1 MLEMGEL
8 VVVVDVHLDL
18 DRVILAEEEEALLGH
33 QEALVE
39 EVEIPESVA
48 EDRVVLSEV
57 VDFLYQT
64 ALVQGAAD

>member
-1 MLEMGEL
+1 MEMGEL

-39 EVEIPESVA
+39 EVEVPELVA